1 MGKTVIKGNFEWDEE
16 KNIAN
21 IQKHGFGFERILGM
35 FDSPF
40 FWEQYDEG
48 HSEEEETRFHGIAIV
63 DGLSVVVSCYTE
75 RGRIRIISARRAT
88 ASERRMYYERLRNL
102 YS

>member
-16 KNIAN
+16 KDMAN

-40 FWEQYDEG
+40 FWEQYDES
-48 HSEEEETRFHGIAIV
+48 HSEEEETRFHGMAIV

-75 RGRIRIISARRAT
+75 RGRIQIISARRAT
-88 ASERRMYYERLRNL
+88 ASERRKYYERLRSL

>member
-1 MGKTVIKGNFEWDEE
+1 MGKTVIKGSFEWGEE
-16 KNIAN
+16 KDRAN

-40 FWEQYDEG
+40 FWEQYDES
-48 HSEEEETRFHGIAIV
+48 HSDEEARFQGMAIV
-63 DGLSVVVSCYTE
+63 DGLSVVVSYYTE
-75 RGRIRIISARRAT
+75 RDRIRIISARCAT
-88 ASERRMYYERLRNL
+88 SSERRGYYERLRRL

>member
-1 MGKTVIKGNFEWDEE
+1 MAPDLFIKMLQNRMDELVSSYRKVDLSE
-16 KNIAN
+16 ESFAARKI
-21 IQKHGFGFERILGM
+21 IDTCPRCG
-35 FDSPF
+35 
-40 FWEQYDEG
+40 YDEG
-48 HSEEEETRFHGIAIV
+48 HSEEETRFQGMAIV

-88 ASERRMYYERLRNL
+88 ASERRMYYERLRSL